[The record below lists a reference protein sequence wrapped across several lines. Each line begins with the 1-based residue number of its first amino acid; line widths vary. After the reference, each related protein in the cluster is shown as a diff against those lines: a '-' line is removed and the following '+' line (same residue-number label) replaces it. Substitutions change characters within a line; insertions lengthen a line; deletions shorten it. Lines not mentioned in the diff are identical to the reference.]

1 MRPSAFRKCGV
12 LIVAAV
18 LTTAFAWN
26 AAQGQFRPPR
36 SPIVRPPGMNPP
48 GMQPPRIGP
57 PAVGPSTTVWKCPKC
72 GYEYRGAVPPST
84 CPGCQSQMSNGMG
97 NGIPGPGGRMNP
109 NPIAPGAPAF
119 VPPAMNANPPVMNP
133 PVANPNP
140 PVVNP
145 NPPVPNFTPP
155 AANVPDV
162 TNAPDDSAASSGG
175 LSRGKIIALVVGV
188 IIVGLSVLVGGT
200 CLLIYTLK
208 GGDSRPRPRRRPR
221 RDDY

>member
-1 MRPSAFRKCGV
+1 
-12 LIVAAV
+12 
-18 LTTAFAWN
+18 
-26 AAQGQFRPPR
+26 
-36 SPIVRPPGMNPP
+36 
-48 GMQPPRIGP
+48 
-57 PAVGPSTTVWKCPKC
+57 
-72 GYEYRGAVPPST
+72 
-84 CPGCQSQMSNGMG
+84 MG

-109 NPIAPGAPAF
+109 NPIMPGAPGI
-119 VPPAMNANPPVMNP
+119 VTPATNANPPVMNP
-133 PVANPNP
+133 PAVNPNP

-162 TNAPDDSAASSGG
+162 TNAPDDSAAPSGG
-175 LSRGKIIALVVGV
+175 LSRGKIIALVIGV

-208 GGDSRPRPRRRPR
+208 SGDNRSRPRRRPR

>member
-1 MRPSAFRKCGV
+1 
-12 LIVAAV
+12 
-18 LTTAFAWN
+18 
-26 AAQGQFRPPR
+26 
-36 SPIVRPPGMNPP
+36 
-48 GMQPPRIGP
+48 
-57 PAVGPSTTVWKCPKC
+57 
-72 GYEYRGAVPPST
+72 
-84 CPGCQSQMSNGMG
+84 MG

-109 NPIAPGAPAF
+109 NPIMPGAPAF
-119 VPPAMNANPPVMNP
+119 VPPAMNANPPAV
-133 PVANPNP
+133 NPNP

-145 NPPVPNFTPP
+145 NPPIPNFTPP

-162 TNAPDDSAASSGG
+162 TNSPDDSAAPSGG

>member
-1 MRPSAFRKCGV
+1 MRPSAFRRCGV

-18 LTTAFAWN
+18 LTIAFAWN

-36 SPIVRPPGMNPP
+36 SPFVRPPGMNPP

-57 PAVGPSTTVWKCPKC
+57 PAIGPSTSVWKCPKC

-84 CPGCQSQMSNGMG
+84 CPGCQSQMNNGVG
-97 NGIPGPGGRMNP
+97 NGIPGPGGMMNS
-109 NPIAPGAPAF
+109 NPAGAPAF
-119 VPPAMNANPPVMNP
+119 VPPAM
-133 PVANPNP
+133 NPNP

-155 AANVPDV
+155 AANVSDP
-162 TNAPDDSAASSGG
+162 TNAPSDSAASSGG
-175 LSRGKIIALVVGV
+175 LSRGKIIGLVIGV
-188 IIVGLSVLVGGT
+188 IIVGLAVLVGGT

-208 GGDSRPRPRRRPR
+208 SGESRPRPRRRPR